1 MSRIEHAVPYTAAKK
16 TNYRFVVLS
25 LIFIVYAINYAD
37 RTNIGAV
44 LPFIIDEFHINNFE
58 AGAIA
63 SMFFLGYSLSQIP
76 AGFFIAKKGIRDL
89 VALSV
94 LGFSAFTWLMGT
106 AGSVLG
112 LKCIRLGLGL
122 TEGPCPV
129 GLASTINNWFP
140 AKEKATATGVYIA
153 ATMFAPIIVPPLAVW
168 IAVTWGWRWVFFS
181 FAIPGLIVAAAWYL
195 LVRTRPSESRFV
207 SEAEQAFI
215 SDEQAHHS
223 TAHQNS
229 TARPNIV
236 TAPRFTLLDKLIRVK
251 ALTPVATVKG
261 LFTSRNILGDCLAYF
276 MMVSVLYGL
285 LTWIPLYLVKEKG
298 FTFISMGL
306 VASMPCIGGFIGAI
320 TGGFISDK
328 LLGRRRKPTMMF
340 TAVTT
345 VVMML
350 IMLNIPGSTVAVCT
364 GLFFVGFCLNI
375 GWPAFTAYGMAV
387 ADSKTYPIAASII
400 NSGGNLGGFVSPMA
414 AGFLLDYTG
423 GFNAVFIYFGIC
435 AALGLLI
442 ICTLDEPK

>member
-1 MSRIEHAVPYTAAKK
+1 MSHIEHTMPDIQARK
-16 TNYRFVVLS
+16 TNYRFIVLA

-44 LPFIIDEFHINNFE
+44 LPFIIDEFKINNFE

-63 SMFFLGYSLSQIP
+63 SMFFLGYAISQIP
-76 AGFFIAKKGIRDL
+76 AGFFIAKKGIRGL
-89 VALSV
+89 VSLSIF
-94 LGFSAFTWLMGT
+94 GFSAFTWLMGT
-106 AGSVLG
+106 ASSVLG
-112 LKCIRLGLGL
+112 LKIIRLGLGL

-181 FAIPGLIVAAAWYL
+181 FAIPGIIIAVAWYF
-195 LVRTRPSESRFV
+195 LVKSKPSESRFV
-207 SEAEQAFI
+207 SESELELI
-215 SDEQAHHS
+215 NSDRNE
-223 TAHQNS
+223 TEKNRQNILIHPKYS
-229 TARPNIV
+229 
-236 TAPRFTLLDKLIRVK
+236 LLDKFIRVK
-251 ALTPVATVKG
+251 KLAPITTVKG

-298 FTFISMGL
+298 FDFMSMGL

-320 TGGFISDK
+320 FGGYISDK
-328 LLGRRRKPTMMF
+328 LLGRRRKPTMIF
-340 TAVTT
+340 TAITT
-345 VVMML
+345 VFMML
-350 IMLNIPGSTVAVCT
+350 IMLNIPGDTFAVCA
-364 GLFFVGFCLNI
+364 GLFFVGLCLNI
-375 GWPAFTAYGMAV
+375 GWPAFTAYGMAI

-400 NSGGNLGGFVSPMA
+400 NSGGNLGGFVSPML
-414 AGFLLDYTG
+414 AGFLLDYTHS
-423 GFNAVFIYFGIC
+423 FHAVFTYFGIC
-435 AALGLLI
+435 AALGLILI
-442 ICTLDEPK
+442 LFLDEPQ